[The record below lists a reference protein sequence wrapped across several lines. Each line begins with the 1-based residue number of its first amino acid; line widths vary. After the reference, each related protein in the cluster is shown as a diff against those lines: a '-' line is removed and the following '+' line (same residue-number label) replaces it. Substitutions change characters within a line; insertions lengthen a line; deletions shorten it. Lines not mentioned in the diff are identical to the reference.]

1 MEDLTFLDIRSAA
14 KLIEKRELSPVEL
27 TAAYLGKI
35 EAYDPL
41 INSYISVS
49 ADQALTEAQEAEAEI
64 YQHGP
69 RSVLHGIP
77 IALKDLYETADIATT
92 AGSCFFAHHI
102 PLQDACTV
110 DRLRSAGAV
119 FLGKLNMHEIA
130 LGVTNVNPHYGACR
144 NPWDLERISGG
155 SSGGSA
161 AALASGFC
169 MGALGSDTGGSIR
182 IPASLCGIVGIK
194 PTYGRVSLRG
204 IIPLSWNLDH
214 SGPMARTVWDTAILL
229 QAIAGYDPNDPY
241 SVRIDSDDY
250 ILHIQDGIAGWRI
263 GVCVDEYFTARTAPE
278 VRDAVH
284 QAVVVFENLGAIVSE
299 VDFPEARD
307 AAHANGLMTTSDAAA
322 YHQQRIM
329 HQPDEFGVDVLT
341 RLQQGAAYTSS
352 EYILARHTQS
362 LLRHRFESFF
372 DHFDILLIPTTPVTA
387 PPIEGPD
394 AVAQAPLLTRFTAP
408 FNLTGL
414 PAISLPCGFS
424 AQNLPIGLQLVG
436 APWVEANLLRAGY
449 SFEQATNFHK
459 IHPNLSQLE

>member
-1 MEDLTFLDIRSAA
+1 MDDLTFLDIRSAA
-14 KLIEKRELSPVEL
+14 KLIKKRELSPVEL
-27 TAAYLGKI
+27 TTAYLGKI
-35 EAYDPL
+35 EAYDSL

-49 ADQALTEAQEAEAEI
+49 ADQALTEAQEAEADI

-77 IALKDLYETADIATT
+77 FALKDLYETAGIATT
-92 AGSCFFAHHI
+92 AGSRFFAHHI

-144 NPWDLERISGG
+144 NPWNLKRISGG

-161 AALASGFC
+161 AALASGLC
-169 MGALGSDTGGSIR
+169 MGSLGSDTGGSIR

-214 SGPMARTVWDTAILL
+214 SGPMARTVWDAAILL
-229 QAIAGYDPNDPY
+229 QTIAGYDPDDPY
-241 SVRIDSDDY
+241 SIRINSDDY
-250 ILHIQDGIAGWRI
+250 ILHIQDGVAGWRI
-263 GVCVDEYFTARTAPE
+263 GVCVGEYFTARTAPDVLE
-278 VRDAVH
+278 AAH
-284 QAVVVFENLGAIVSE
+284 QAADVFEGLGAIVSE
-299 VDFPEARD
+299 VEFPEARD
-307 AAHANGLMTTSDAAA
+307 AAYANGLMTTSDAAA

-329 HQPDEFGVDVLT
+329 HQSDEFGADVLA

-352 EYILARHTQS
+352 EYILARRTQS
-362 LLRHRFESFF
+362 LLRHRYASFF
-372 DHFDILLIPTTPVTA
+372 DHFDVLLVPSTPITA

-394 AVAQAPLLTRFTAP
+394 AVAQAPVLTRFTAP

-424 AQNLPIGLQLVG
+424 AQDLPIGLQLVG
-436 APWVEANLLRAGY
+436 APWTEAKLLRAGY
-449 SFEQATNFHK
+449 AFEQAVNLHK
-459 IHPNLSQLE
+459 IHPNISPLK